1 MECQYGNKQ
10 FYNSKYADFS
20 LFDKSISHIL
30 DLLVYFK
37 CILLCFTCKTM
48 PIIKPF
54 DPVFQKAFVLC
65 KCNEE
70 GKIISYEEI
79 MDLFLFKEEES
90 DAIDNYIKCKKH
102 NEAFKYYCENHEIN
116 LCEKCYLSHKCHIK
130 YVLNFQNLKYEYDI
144 EAKIKYIN
152 KILLNLDESFIIL
165 KNLIFIL
172 FEQYNKFPNYN
183 IIKNINNFYWS
194 FFIKDEEKSQN
205 ENNQI
210 LASSKVLDF
219 SNSHIN
225 AITFLKNKELK
236 NLKELNLENNKLNN
250 EQIVIFKKLKCKNL
264 EILNLAMNYFTDYLL
279 LTVFDNLSNL
289 IDLDL
294 NTNRLYE
301 NVEVLKN
308 KTIAY
313 YSIEKLNLSNGVFS
327 NDTIGFISS
336 FIFKNL
342 KNLDL
347 SSNNLNYISFVKSI
361 NYEGEKNSLEELK
374 LCNNEISID
383 NIKNEDLEYLN
394 RVYLNLKLVI
404 LEKDYPVEYKPKK
417 YLRFKI
423 ICFDDKKITNYLFD
437 KFSEEENKNRTKIL
451 PEYQIYYNC
460 KSEY

>member
-1 MECQYGNKQ
+1 MEGQYDHKQ
-10 FYNSKYADFS
+10 FYNSKYADFP
-20 LFDKSISHIL
+20 LTDKSISHIV
-30 DLLVYFK
+30 DLLVCFK
-37 CILLCFTCKTM
+37 CILLCLTCKTM

-54 DPVFQKAFVLC
+54 DPVFQTAFVLC

-70 GKIISYEEI
+70 GKIMSYEEI
-79 MDLFLFKEEES
+79 MDLFLFKEEEN

-102 NEAFKYYCENHEIN
+102 NELFKYYCENHEKH
-116 LCEKCYLSHKCHIK
+116 LCENCYLSHKCNIK

-144 EAKIKYIN
+144 DEKIKYIN
-152 KILLNLDESFIIL
+152 KILLNLDESFILL

-210 LASSKVLDF
+210 LISSKVLDF

-225 AITFLKNKELK
+225 TITFLINKDLK
-236 NLKELNLENNKLNN
+236 NLKVLNLENNKLNN
-250 EQIVIFKKLKCKNL
+250 EQIFLFKKLKCKNL
-264 EILNLAMNYFTDYLL
+264 EILNLAMNYFTDYSL

-327 NDTIGFISS
+327 NDTIRFISKI
-336 FIFKNL
+336 IFKNL
-342 KNLDL
+342 KDFDL
-347 SSNNLNYISFVKSI
+347 SSNNLDSISFIKFI
-361 NYEGEKNSLEELK
+361 NYEGEKKSLEKLK

-383 NIKNEDLEYLN
+383 SIKNEDLEYLN
-394 RVYLNLKLVI
+394 RIYLNLKLVI
-404 LEKDYPVEYKPKK
+404 LEKDYPVEYKPMK

-437 KFSEEENKNRTKIL
+437 KFSEEENKKRTKIF
-451 PEYQIYYNC
+451 PEYQKYYDY
-460 KSEY
+460 KSE

>member
-1 MECQYGNKQ
+1 MEVQYNHKP
-10 FYNSKYADFS
+10 FYNSKYANFS
-20 LFDKSISHIL
+20 LIDKSISHIMN
-30 DLLVYFK
+30 LLLYFK
-37 CILLCFTCKTM
+37 CILLCLTCKTM

-54 DPVFQKAFVLC
+54 NLDFQTAFVLC

-70 GKIISYEEI
+70 GKIMSFKEI
-79 MDLFLFKEEES
+79 MDLFLFKEKEN

-102 NEAFKYYCENHEIN
+102 NEAFKYYCENHEIH

-130 YVLNFQNLKYEYDI
+130 YVLNFQNLKYEYNI
-144 EAKIKYIN
+144 EEKIKYIN
-152 KILLNLDESFIIL
+152 KILLNLDESFILL

-172 FEQYNKFPNYN
+172 FEQQNKFPNYN
-183 IIKNINNFYWS
+183 IIKNINNFYWI

-210 LASSKVLDF
+210 LISSKVLDF

-225 AITFLKNKELK
+225 AITFLKNKELE
-236 NLKELNLENNKLNN
+236 NLKVLNLENNKLNN
-250 EQIVIFKKLKCKNL
+250 GQIVIFKKLKCKNL

-289 IDLDL
+289 IDLNL

-308 KTIAY
+308 KTIPY
-313 YSIEKLNLSNGVFS
+313 FSIEKLNLSNGVFS
-327 NDTIGFISS
+327 NDTIRFISS

-342 KNLDL
+342 KDFDL
-347 SSNNLNYISFVKSI
+347 SSNNLDSISFIKFI
-361 NYEGEKNSLEELK
+361 NYEGEKNSLEKLN

-404 LEKDYPVEYKPKK
+404 LEKDYPVEYKSEQ

-423 ICFDDKKITNYLFD
+423 ICFDKEKITNCLFD
-437 KFSEEENKNRTKIL
+437 KFSEEENKNRTKIFQ
-451 PEYQIYYNC
+451 EYQIYYNC
-460 KSEY
+460 KSD

>member
-1 MECQYGNKQ
+1 M
-10 FYNSKYADFS
+10 A
-20 LFDKSISHIL
+20 I
-30 DLLVYFK
+30 
-37 CILLCFTCKTM
+37 
-48 PIIKPF
+48 
-54 DPVFQKAFVLC
+54 
-65 KCNEE
+65 
-70 GKIISYEEI
+70 GKI
-79 MDLFLFKEEES
+79 
-90 DAIDNYIKCKKH
+90 
-102 NEAFKYYCENHEIN
+102 EN
-116 LCEKCYLSHKCHIK
+116 
-130 YVLNFQNLKYEYDI
+130 F
-144 EAKIKYIN
+144 
-152 KILLNLDESFIIL
+152 
-165 KNLIFIL
+165 
-172 FEQYNKFPNYN
+172 
-183 IIKNINNFYWS
+183 WR
-194 FFIKDEEKSQN
+194 SQ
-205 ENNQI
+205 
-210 LASSKVLDF
+210 
-219 SNSHIN
+219 
-225 AITFLKNKELK
+225 

-289 IDLDL
+289 IDLNL

-327 NDTIGFISS
+327 NDTIRFISS

-404 LEKDYPVEYKPKK
+404 LEKDYPVEYK
-417 YLRFKI
+417 
-423 ICFDDKKITNYLFD
+423 
-437 KFSEEENKNRTKIL
+437 SE
-451 PEYQIYYNC
+451 QI
-460 KSEY
+460 